1 MMNNKIKRISQA
13 VTLALA
19 MSGVSYAAT
28 SSQAANSKQTEIQAS
43 EPFSAHVLISG
54 LDAPWDM
61 VWGPD
66 DYLWVTERKA
76 ASIDRI
82 NPKTGEKKVA
92 ITLSGVHTGPQHEG
106 VLGLALSPS
115 FMKPGGDNYEI
126 GRAHV

>member
-19 MSGVSYAAT
+19 ISGVSYAAT

-43 EPFSAHVLISG
+43 EPFSAHVLISE

-82 NPKTGEKKVA
+82 NPKTGEKK
-92 ITLSGVHTGPQHEG
+92 
-106 VLGLALSPS
+106 SPL
-115 FMKPGGDNYEI
+115 
-126 GRAHV
+126 R